1 MALANVIRRYR
12 FHRGEMTQ
20 NELAKLIGVSRQTV
34 IAIEGNKY
42 PPSLE
47 VAFRIAY
54 VFDAT
59 IEDIFIYEPDYDGEH
74 EYSDGLNVEVT
85 WDGDNPNDGQ

>member
-1 MALANVIRRYR
+1 MALANAIRRYR

-20 NELAKLIGVSRQTV
+20 KELAKLIGVSRQT
-34 IAIEGNKY
+34 IMAIEGNKY

-54 VFDAT
+54 VFGT
-59 IEDIFIYEPDYDGEH
+59 SIEDIFVYEHDYDPEH
-74 EYSDGLNVEVT
+74 EYKDGLVVEVSLG
-85 WDGDNPNDGQ
+85 GDDHNDGQ

>member
-1 MALANVIRRYR
+1 MALANAIRRYR

-20 NELAKLIGVSRQTV
+20 KELAKVIGVSRQT
-34 IAIEGNKY
+34 IMAIEGNKY

-54 VFDAT
+54 VFGT
-59 IEDIFIYEPDYDGEH
+59 SIEDIFVYEHDYDPEH
-74 EYSDGLNVEVT
+74 EYKDGLVVEVSLG
-85 WDGDNPNDGQ
+85 GDDHNDGQ